1 MRKPSFAVT
10 LGLAALLFAGGARAG
25 DNDLQLW
32 RLGHPDTIVVCTL
45 CDGSAGDKKTESAEP
60 DFAAQRRFARLSA
73 SLGLSL
79 VPGFVEPAGSTGQ
92 SGFELGFSQTGA
104 LLKLDADEWATA
116 GTQATSTPPAL
127 LSVSTLTLRKGF
139 GGSLEIGMQA
149 SYLAGSQILAL
160 GAQVRFGLIDGIDYA
175 PDLGARAWGARLVGT
190 GDLDLSMVGADALL
204 SKSIGVAGMV
214 KLQPFFSYGVVMI
227 HATSG
232 VIDFKPA
239 LEDPKDPTADD
250 GVFHTVKLQDNLYQR
265 FSGGLRLVAGAATIG
280 FEGGVA
286 FGTNVI
292 QSDKLAG
299 GVAPPTQ
306 FTRLVSGSLRL
317 GVGF

>member
-1 MRKPSFAVT
+1 VRKPSFAVT
-10 LGLAALLFAGGARAG
+10 LGLAALLFAGSAQAG

-32 RLGHPDTIVVCTL
+32 RLGHPETIRVCSL
-45 CDGSAGDKKTESAEP
+45 CDGSPGDKKDEFR
-60 DFAAQRRFARLSA
+60 DFDKDAQRRFARLGA
-73 SLGLSL
+73 SLGLSF
-79 VPGFVEPAGSTGQ
+79 VPGFVEPAASTGQ

-104 LLKLDADEWATA
+104 LLKLDADEWATV

-175 PDLGARAWGARLVGT
+175 PDLGLRAWGSRLVGA
-190 GDLDLSMVGADALL
+190 GEMDLSMAGADALL
-204 SKSIGVAGMV
+204 SKSIGLAGMV

-227 HATSG
+227 HVTSG
-232 VIDFKPA
+232 VVDFKPD

-250 GVFHTVKLQDNLYQR
+250 GVFHTVKLQDNVYHR
-265 FSGGLRLVAGAATIG
+265 FSGGLRLVAGSAMVG
-280 FEGGVA
+280 FEGGTA
-286 FGTNVI
+286 FGTNSV
-292 QSDKLAG
+292 QSDKLPG
-299 GVAPPTQ
+299 GLAPGTQ
-306 FTRLVSGSLRL
+306 STRVISGSLRL
-317 GVGF
+317 GVAF